1 MAPELAASDR
11 PCSMRSTHP
20 TNEDASLDATPS
32 GVDRGP
38 DIDCQELT
46 RALRRFV
53 TRWRDLE
60 TRRASEDL
68 VQEAVLVTWRQRDR
82 LHEAGRAAPY
92 ARTILRRLRYRLLER
107 GDRLRP
113 RSLDSDPSIAE
124 DLTQPVDDEERVMI
138 DGEPCDRDAVLVQVE
153 LALRDLPQA
162 TRGLLEGFYRG
173 VPTSVLATR
182 HAIAPRQVKAHLYRG
197 RKRLQRR
204 VLQRLGSSNGPIA
217 STPPDPSP
225 KRP

>member
-1 MAPELAASDR
+1 
-11 PCSMRSTHP
+11 MRSTHP

-107 GDRLRP
+107 APLFIFF
-113 RSLDSDPSIAE
+113 L
-124 DLTQPVDDEERVMI
+124 
-138 DGEPCDRDAVLVQVE
+138 
-153 LALRDLPQA
+153 
-162 TRGLLEGFYRG
+162 
-173 VPTSVLATR
+173 TSV
-182 HAIAPRQVKAHLYRG
+182 HAQ
-197 RKRLQRR
+197 
-204 VLQRLGSSNGPIA
+204 
-217 STPPDPSP
+217 P
-225 KRP
+225 KGAQFHCLS